1 MKRKLLAVI
10 LTPLMVASLL
20 STAAIA
26 DGGEEPNPP
35 DPGEPGNGYTLTLN
49 DNYPGAINIM
59 YANVTTMELPSST
72 RYGYLFL
79 GWAETSTGE
88 VAYRAGDP
96 ITLTSDKTLYA
107 VWFMQSLIGDI
118 PVSNGG
124 YVYIGGIRWRVIG
137 VKSDKWLLISADV
150 LGGTRNWNDAKNY
163 CGTVYD
169 NFSGL
174 EQGAVLDT
182 NKTDI
187 AYVVYAAV
195 DLSNA
200 KLFLLSASEAVTYFS
215 SNDDRLPGNWWL
227 RSPDADLDKIAGL
240 VNGVGILYGNN
251 VKNDDENG
259 VRPAFQLDR
268 NAVLFESAAAGGKST
283 AAEGGGDFGN
293 FRASSENGRKLTLLD
308 GSRSSFTAS
317 VANAAVAP
325 GGTMAVTYSGAG
337 TGSNEYVSAMICNT
351 STGEALYYASLTSAG
366 SGTWDMTIPAELGEG
381 SYTLKL
387 FSEQQNGDYYTDYA
401 SAPTTVTLTVN
412 EPVTEPKF
420 ASHSLVLSGQIGV
433 NFFMDLRA
441 LSDEERV
448 GTYMTFAIS
457 GRGSVSSEP
466 VYFDA
471 SQMNSDALYH
481 KFTCY
486 VNAIQMADT
495 ITATYHWFENG
506 AEKTVSENYS
516 IRQYISTFDTK
527 KESYDATTVAL
538 VHALAD
544 YGHYVQIFLDAHND
558 NWSVG
563 KDYARMDLH
572 YADSYDINAIKAA
585 VAGYAIVKDDQTDGD
600 LTAITYSLALDSET
614 AIRVNF
620 KPSDEYT
627 GTPTVTVDNQSYTAT
642 ETGGKYVVVIPKISA
657 HKLINPY
664 VIRFTT
670 DRGTAT
676 VTVSA
681 LSYVKTAL
689 GFYTDADSQNA
700 MAAIYAYSKA
710 TQDYRAAH

>member
-1 MKRKLLAVI
+1 
-10 LTPLMVASLL
+10 MVASLL
-20 STAAIA
+20 PTAAIA
-26 DGGEEPNPP
+26 DDGDP
-35 DPGEPGNGYTLTLN
+35 DIPVYGYTLTLN
-49 DNYPGAINIM
+49 DNYPGAVSVM
-59 YANVTTMELPSST
+59 YENVTTMELPPST

-88 VAYRAGDP
+88 VAYHTGDQ

-107 VWFMQSLIGDI
+107 VWLLSPLIGDI

-137 VKSDKWLLISADV
+137 EKSDKWLLISADV
-150 LGGTRNWNDAKNY
+150 LGGKRNWNEAKDY

-169 NFSGL
+169 SFSEL
-174 EQGAVLDT
+174 ERGAVLDT

-187 AYVVYAAV
+187 AYDDYAAV

-200 KLFLLSASEAVTYFS
+200 KLFLLSASEATTYFS
-215 SNDDRLPGNWWL
+215 LDADRQPGWWWL
-227 RSPDADLDKIAGL
+227 RSPHAYYTDYAGVVIGDGALDYI
-240 VNGVGILYGNN
+240 GVLLDISFGAC
-251 VKNDDENG
+251 
-259 VRPAFQLDR
+259 PAFQMNR
-268 NAVLFESAAAGGKST
+268 NAVLFESAAVGGKST
-283 AAEGGGDFGN
+283 AGAGGGDFGN
-293 FRASSENGRKLTLLD
+293 FRASSANGRKLTLLD

-317 VANAAVAP
+317 VANATVAP
-325 GGTMAVTYSGAG
+325 GGTMTVTYSGAG
-337 TGSNEYVSAMICNT
+337 TGSNEYVSAMICNI

-381 SYTLKL
+381 SYTLKV
-387 FSEQQNGDYYTDYA
+387 FSEQQNGDYDTDYA
-401 SAPTTVTLTVN
+401 SAPRTVTLTVY
-412 EPVTEPKF
+412 EPVTVPKF

-457 GRGSVSSEP
+457 GKGSVPSEP

-486 VNAIQMADT
+486 VNSIQMADT
-495 ITATYHWFENG
+495 ITATYHWFEDG

-516 IRQYISTFDTK
+516 IKQYISSFDAK
-527 KESYDATTVAL
+527 KESYDEKTVAL

-544 YGHYVQIFLDAHND
+544 YGHYVQSFLDEHND

-563 KDYARMDLH
+563 TDYAEMDLH
-572 YADSYDINAIKAA
+572 YAENYDITAIMTA
-585 VAGYAIVKDDQTDGD
+585 VSGYAIVKDDQTDGD
-600 LTAITYSLALDSET
+600 IEAITYALLLDSET
-614 AIRVNF
+614 AIKVYF
-620 KPSDEYT
+620 TPSSEYT
-627 GTPTVTVDNQSYTAT
+627 GTPSVTVDGNAYTAKK
-642 ETGGKYVVVIPKISA
+642 TGGRYVVVIPNISA
-657 HKLINPY
+657 HQLI
-664 VIRFTT
+664 VSHTIELTT
-670 DRGTAT
+670 TKGTAT

-681 LSYVKTAL
+681 LSYVKGAL
-689 GFYTDADSQNA
+689 DYYTDADPQNA

-710 TQDYRAAH
+710 AQDFIAH